1 MIAVVK
7 RHSRKGK
14 TMKHFIRYYLAAG
27 LLGMTILFTAGCAG
41 QNNTTYSLKGELP
54 LAEEGAAVARGTNGT
69 ALNAGGTNDTALN
82 TGSTARTAD
91 AAVESGTPAGET
103 ANAAAE
109 IRNAGRDTVLV
120 HICGEVQTPGVYEL
134 TADSRI
140 CDVLL
145 LAGGFTADADT
156 EAVNMAAGIEDGM
169 QIVIPAETDRTS
181 ETTGNSSDRTGET
194 AAGKTESQP
203 VNINTADKET
213 LMSLPGI
220 GAGKAE
226 AVIAYREAGGIFK
239 DIKDIMLV
247 DGIKEGVY
255 AKIKDKICVR

>member
-1 MIAVVK
+1 
-7 RHSRKGK
+7 
-14 TMKHFIRYYLAAG
+14 
-27 LLGMTILFTAGCAG
+27 MTILFAAGCAG

-54 LAEEGAAVARGTNGT
+54 LAEEDASAARGTNGT
-69 ALNAGGTNDTALN
+69 ALNEGGTNDTALN
-82 TGSTARTAD
+82 AGS
-91 AAVESGTPAGET
+91 
-103 ANAAAE
+103 
-109 IRNAGRDTVLV
+109 DTVLV

-169 QIVIPAETDRTS
+169 QIVIPTETDRTS
-181 ETTGNSSDRTGET
+181 ETTGNSFYRTGET
-194 AAGKTESQP
+194 AAGKTESQL

-226 AVIAYREAGGIFK
+226 AVIAYREAGGVFK

-255 AKIKDKICVR
+255 ARIKDKICVK

>member
-27 LLGMTILFTAGCAG
+27 LLGMTILFAAGCAG
-41 QNNTTYSLKGELP
+41 QNNTTYSLKGEQP
-54 LAEEGAAVARGTNGT
+54 LAEEDASAARGTNGT
-69 ALNAGGTNDTALN
+69 ALNEGGTNDTALN
-82 TGSTARTAD
+82 TGS
-91 AAVESGTPAGET
+91 
-103 ANAAAE
+103 
-109 IRNAGRDTVLV
+109 DTVLV

-169 QIVIPAETDRTS
+169 QIVIPTETDRTS
-181 ETTGNSSDRTGET
+181 ETTGNSFYRTGET
-194 AAGKTESQP
+194 AAGKTESQL

-226 AVIAYREAGGIFK
+226 AVIAYREAGGVFK

-255 AKIKDKICVR
+255 ARIKDKICVK

>member
-27 LLGMTILFTAGCAG
+27 LLGMTILFAAGCAG

-54 LAEEGAAVARGTNGT
+54 LAEE
-69 ALNAGGTNDTALN
+69 
-82 TGSTARTAD
+82 D
-91 AAVESGTPAGET
+91 AAAASGTPAGET

-109 IRNAGRDTVLV
+109 IRNADSDTVLV

-145 LAGGFTADADT
+145 LAGGFTTNADT
-156 EAVNMAAGIEDGM
+156 EAINMAAGIEDGM

-194 AAGKTESQP
+194 AAGKTESQL

>member
-27 LLGMTILFTAGCAG
+27 LLGMTILFAAGCAG
-41 QNNTTYSLKGELP
+41 QNNTTYSLKGKLP
-54 LAEEGAAVARGTNGT
+54 LAEEDTSGGA
-69 ALNAGGTNDTALN
+69 D
-82 TGSTARTAD
+82 STARNTD
-91 AAVESGTPAGET
+91 S
-103 ANAAAE
+103 
-109 IRNAGRDTVLV
+109 DTVLV
-120 HICGEVQTPGVYEL
+120 HICGEVRTPGVYEL

-169 QIVIPAETDRTS
+169 QIVIPTETDRTQ
-181 ETTGNSSDRTGET
+181 EMTENSSDRTGEK
-194 AAGKTESQP
+194 AAGKTESQL

-226 AVIAYREAGGIFK
+226 AVIAYREAGGVFK

-255 AKIKDKICVR
+255 AKIKDKICVK

>member
-27 LLGMTILFTAGCAG
+27 LLGMTILFAAGCAG
-41 QNNTTYSLKGELP
+41 QNNTTYSLKGKLP
-54 LAEEGAAVARGTNGT
+54 LAEEDTSGGA
-69 ALNAGGTNDTALN
+69 D
-82 TGSTARTAD
+82 STARNTD
-91 AAVESGTPAGET
+91 S
-103 ANAAAE
+103 
-109 IRNAGRDTVLV
+109 DTVLV
-120 HICGEVQTPGVYEL
+120 HICGEVRTPGVYEL

-140 CDVLL
+140 CDVLF

-169 QIVIPAETDRTS
+169 QIVIPTETDRTQ
-181 ETTGNSSDRTGET
+181 EMTGNSSDRTGET
-194 AAGKTESQP
+194 AAGKTESQL

-226 AVIAYREAGGIFK
+226 AVIAYREAGGVFK

-255 AKIKDKICVR
+255 AKIKDKICVK

>member
-27 LLGMTILFTAGCAG
+27 LLGMTILFAAGCAG
-41 QNNTTYSLKGELP
+41 QNNTTYSLKGEQP
-54 LAEEGAAVARGTNGT
+54 LAEEDTSGGA
-69 ALNAGGTNDTALN
+69 D
-82 TGSTARTAD
+82 STARNTD
-91 AAVESGTPAGET
+91 S
-103 ANAAAE
+103 
-109 IRNAGRDTVLV
+109 DTVLV
-120 HICGEVQTPGVYEL
+120 HICGEVRTPGVYEL

-169 QIVIPAETDRTS
+169 QIVIPTETDRTQ
-181 ETTGNSSDRTGET
+181 EMTENSSDRTGEK
-194 AAGKTESQP
+194 AAGKTESQL

-226 AVIAYREAGGIFK
+226 AVIAYREAGGVFK

-255 AKIKDKICVR
+255 AKIKDKICVK

>member
-27 LLGMTILFTAGCAG
+27 LLGMTILFAAGCAG

-54 LAEEGAAVARGTNGT
+54 LAEE
-69 ALNAGGTNDTALN
+69 
-82 TGSTARTAD
+82 D
-91 AAVESGTPAGET
+91 AAAESGTPAGET
-103 ANAAAE
+103 VNAAAE
-109 IRNAGRDTVLV
+109 IRNADSDTVLV

-134 TADSRI
+134 TVDSRI

-145 LAGGFTADADT
+145 LAGGFTTNADT

-203 VNINTADKET
+203 VNINKADKET

-226 AVIAYREAGGIFK
+226 AVIAYREAGGVFK

-255 AKIKDKICVR
+255 AKIKDKICVK

>member
-27 LLGMTILFTAGCAG
+27 LLGMTILFAAGCAG

-54 LAEEGAAVARGTNGT
+54 LAEE
-69 ALNAGGTNDTALN
+69 
-82 TGSTARTAD
+82 D
-91 AAVESGTPAGET
+91 AAAESGAPAGET

-109 IRNAGRDTVLV
+109 IRNADSDTVLV
-120 HICGEVQTPGVYEL
+120 HICGAVQTPGVYEL

-226 AVIAYREAGGIFK
+226 AVIAYREAGGGFK
-239 DIKDIMLV
+239 DIKDIILV

-255 AKIKDKICVR
+255 AKIKDKICVK

>member
-27 LLGMTILFTAGCAG
+27 LLGMIILFAAGCTG

-54 LAEEGAAVARGTNGT
+54 LTEEDTSGGA
-69 ALNAGGTNDTALN
+69 D
-82 TGSTARTAD
+82 STARNTD
-91 AAVESGTPAGET
+91 S
-103 ANAAAE
+103 
-109 IRNAGRDTVLV
+109 DTVLV
-120 HICGEVQTPGVYEL
+120 HICGEVRTPGVYEL

-169 QIVIPAETDRTS
+169 QIVIPTETDRTQ
-181 ETTGNSSDRTGET
+181 EMTGNSSDRTGKT
-194 AAGKTESQP
+194 AAGKTESQL

-226 AVIAYREAGGIFK
+226 AVIAYREAGGVFK

-255 AKIKDKICVR
+255 ARIKDKICVK

>member
-27 LLGMTILFTAGCAG
+27 LLGMTILFAAGCAG
-41 QNNTTYSLKGELP
+41 QNNTTYSLKGGLP
-54 LAEEGAAVARGTNGT
+54 LAEEDAAAARGTNGT

-82 TGSTARTAD
+82 TDSIARTAD
-91 AAVESGTPAGET
+91 T
-103 ANAAAE
+103 AAE
-109 IRNAGRDTVLV
+109 IRNAGSDTVLV

-169 QIVIPAETDRTS
+169 QIVIPAETDRTQ
-181 ETTGNSSDRTGET
+181 EMTGNSFYRTGET

-226 AVIAYREAGGIFK
+226 AVIAYREAGGVFK

-255 AKIKDKICVR
+255 AKIKDKICVK

>member
-27 LLGMTILFTAGCAG
+27 LLGMTILFAAGCAG

-54 LAEEGAAVARGTNGT
+54 LAEE
-69 ALNAGGTNDTALN
+69 
-82 TGSTARTAD
+82 D
-91 AAVESGTPAGET
+91 AAAESGTPAGET
-103 ANAAAE
+103 VNAAAE
-109 IRNAGRDTVLV
+109 IRNAGSDTVLV

-134 TADSRI
+134 ACDSRI

-169 QIVIPAETDRTS
+169 QIVIPTETDRTQ
-181 ETTGNSSDRTGET
+181 EMTGNSFYRMGET
-194 AAGKTESQP
+194 AAGKTESQL

-255 AKIKDKICVR
+255 AKIKDKICVK

>member
-27 LLGMTILFTAGCAG
+27 LLGMTILFAAGCAG

-54 LAEEGAAVARGTNGT
+54 LAEEDISGGA
-69 ALNAGGTNDTALN
+69 D
-82 TGSTARTAD
+82 STAR
-91 AAVESGTPAGET
+91 
-103 ANAAAE
+103 
-109 IRNAGRDTVLV
+109 NAGSDTVLV

-134 TADSRI
+134 ACDSRI

-169 QIVIPAETDRTS
+169 QIVIPTETDRTS
-181 ETTGNSSDRTGET
+181 ETTGNSLDRTGET
-194 AAGKTESQP
+194 AAGKTESQL

-255 AKIKDKICVR
+255 ARIKDKICVR

>member
-1 MIAVVK
+1 
-7 RHSRKGK
+7 
-14 TMKHFIRYYLAAG
+14 
-27 LLGMTILFTAGCAG
+27 MTILFAAGCTG

-54 LAEEGAAVARGTNGT
+54 LTEERASGGAEGMAR
-69 ALNAGGTNDTALN
+69 N
-82 TGSTARTAD
+82 TD
-91 AAVESGTPAGET
+91 AAAAESGTPVGET
-103 ANAAAE
+103 ASATAE
-109 IRNAGRDTVLV
+109 IRSAGSNTVLV

-145 LAGGFTADADT
+145 LAGGFTANADT
-156 EAVNMAAGIEDGM
+156 EAVNMAADIEDGM
-169 QIVIPAETDRTS
+169 QIVIPAETDRTP
-181 ETTGNSSDRTGET
+181 ETTGNSSYRTTE
-194 AAGKTESQP
+194 AAGNTESQL

-255 AKIKDKICVR
+255 ARIKDKICVK

>member
-27 LLGMTILFTAGCAG
+27 LLGMTILFAAGCAG

-54 LAEEGAAVARGTNGT
+54 LAEE
-69 ALNAGGTNDTALN
+69 
-82 TGSTARTAD
+82 D
-91 AAVESGTPAGET
+91 AAAESGTPAGET
-103 ANAAAE
+103 VNAAAE
-109 IRNAGRDTVLV
+109 IRNAGSDTVLV

-134 TADSRI
+134 ACDSRI

-169 QIVIPAETDRTS
+169 QIVIPTETDRTQ
-181 ETTGNSSDRTGET
+181 EMTGNSFYRTGET
-194 AAGKTESQP
+194 AAGKTESQL

-226 AVIAYREAGGIFK
+226 AVIAYREAGGVFK

-255 AKIKDKICVR
+255 AKIKDKICVK

>member
-1 MIAVVK
+1 
-7 RHSRKGK
+7 
-14 TMKHFIRYYLAAG
+14 MKHFIRYYLAAG
-27 LLGMTILFTAGCAG
+27 LLGMTILFAAGCAG
-41 QNNTTYSLKGELP
+41 QNNTTYSLKGKLP
-54 LAEEGAAVARGTNGT
+54 LAEEDTSGGA
-69 ALNAGGTNDTALN
+69 D
-82 TGSTARTAD
+82 STARNTD
-91 AAVESGTPAGET
+91 S
-103 ANAAAE
+103 
-109 IRNAGRDTVLV
+109 DTVLV
-120 HICGEVQTPGVYEL
+120 HICGEVRTPGVYEL

-140 CDVLL
+140 CDVLF

-169 QIVIPAETDRTS
+169 QIVIPTETDRTQ
-181 ETTGNSSDRTGET
+181 EMTGNSSDRTGET
-194 AAGKTESQP
+194 AAGKKESQL

-226 AVIAYREAGGIFK
+226 AVIAYREAGGVFK

-255 AKIKDKICVR
+255 AKIKDKICVK

>member
-1 MIAVVK
+1 M
-7 RHSRKGK
+7 
-14 TMKHFIRYYLAAG
+14 
-27 LLGMTILFTAGCAG
+27 
-41 QNNTTYSLKGELP
+41 
-54 LAEEGAAVARGTNGT
+54 
-69 ALNAGGTNDTALN
+69 
-82 TGSTARTAD
+82 
-91 AAVESGTPAGET
+91 
-103 ANAAAE
+103 
-109 IRNAGRDTVLV
+109 
-120 HICGEVQTPGVYEL
+120 
-134 TADSRI
+134 
-140 CDVLL
+140 LL

-194 AAGKTESQP
+194 AAGKTESQL

-255 AKIKDKICVR
+255 ARINDKICVR

>member
-27 LLGMTILFTAGCAG
+27 LLGMIILFAAGCTG

-54 LAEEGAAVARGTNGT
+54 LAEEDTSGGA
-69 ALNAGGTNDTALN
+69 D
-82 TGSTARTAD
+82 STARNTEGTVLNTDRTVRNKD
-91 AAVESGTPAGET
+91 AATAESGTLAGET
-103 ANAAAE
+103 ANTDAE
-109 IRNAGRDTVLV
+109 IRKAGSDTVLV
-120 HICGEVQTPGVYEL
+120 HICGEVRTPGVYEL

-169 QIVIPAETDRTS
+169 QIVIPTETDRTQ
-181 ETTGNSSDRTGET
+181 EMTGNSSYRTGET
-194 AAGKTESQP
+194 AAGKTESQL

-226 AVIAYREAGGIFK
+226 AVIAYREAGGVFK

-255 AKIKDKICVR
+255 AKIKDKICVK

>member
-1 MIAVVK
+1 
-7 RHSRKGK
+7 
-14 TMKHFIRYYLAAG
+14 
-27 LLGMTILFTAGCAG
+27 MTILFAAGCAG

-54 LAEEGAAVARGTNGT
+54 LAEEDASAARGTNGT

-82 TGSTARTAD
+82 TDSIARTAD
-91 AAVESGTPAGET
+91 T
-103 ANAAAE
+103 AAE
-109 IRNAGRDTVLV
+109 IRNAGSDTVLV

-181 ETTGNSSDRTGET
+181 ETTGNSFYRTGET
-194 AAGKTESQP
+194 AAGKTESQL
-203 VNINTADKET
+203 VNINKADKET

-226 AVIAYREAGGIFK
+226 AVIAYREAGGVFK

-255 AKIKDKICVR
+255 AKIKDKICVK

>member
-54 LAEEGAAVARGTNGT
+54 LAEE
-69 ALNAGGTNDTALN
+69 
-82 TGSTARTAD
+82 D
-91 AAVESGTPAGET
+91 ATESGAPAGET

-109 IRNAGRDTVLV
+109 IRNTDSDTVLV
-120 HICGEVQTPGVYEL
+120 HICGEVRAPGVYEL

-169 QIVIPAETDRTS
+169 QIVIPTETDRTQ
-181 ETTGNSSDRTGET
+181 EMTGNSSDRTGET
-194 AAGKTESQP
+194 AAGKTESQL

-226 AVIAYREAGGIFK
+226 AVIAYREAGGVFK

-255 AKIKDKICVR
+255 AKIKDKICVK

>member
-27 LLGMTILFTAGCAG
+27 LLGMTILFAAGCAG
-41 QNNTTYSLKGELP
+41 QNNTTYSLKGEQP
-54 LAEEGAAVARGTNGT
+54 LAEEDTSGGA
-69 ALNAGGTNDTALN
+69 D
-82 TGSTARTAD
+82 STARNTD
-91 AAVESGTPAGET
+91 S
-103 ANAAAE
+103 
-109 IRNAGRDTVLV
+109 DTVLV
-120 HICGEVQTPGVYEL
+120 HICGEVRTPGVYEL

-169 QIVIPAETDRTS
+169 QIVIPTETDRTQ
-181 ETTGNSSDRTGET
+181 EMTGNSSDRTGET
-194 AAGKTESQP
+194 AAGKTESQL

-226 AVIAYREAGGIFK
+226 AVIAYREAGGVFK

-255 AKIKDKICVR
+255 AKIKDKICVK

>member
-27 LLGMTILFTAGCAG
+27 LLGMTILFAAGCAG

-54 LAEEGAAVARGTNGT
+54 LAEEDAAAARGTNGT
-69 ALNAGGTNDTALN
+69 IRNAD
-82 TGSTARTAD
+82 STAQTAD
-91 AAVESGTPAGET
+91 
-103 ANAAAE
+103 AAAE
-109 IRNAGRDTVLV
+109 IRNADSDTVLV

-134 TADSRI
+134 ACDSRI

-194 AAGKTESQP
+194 AAGKTESQL
-203 VNINTADKET
+203 VNINTADKDT

-226 AVIAYREAGGIFK
+226 AVIAYREAGGVFK

-255 AKIKDKICVR
+255 AKIKDKICVK

>member
-27 LLGMTILFTAGCAG
+27 LLGMTILFAASCAG
-41 QNNTTYSLKGELP
+41 QNNTTYSLKGEQP
-54 LAEEGAAVARGTNGT
+54 LAEEDTSGGA
-69 ALNAGGTNDTALN
+69 D
-82 TGSTARTAD
+82 STARNTD
-91 AAVESGTPAGET
+91 S
-103 ANAAAE
+103 
-109 IRNAGRDTVLV
+109 DTVLV
-120 HICGEVQTPGVYEL
+120 HICGEVRTPGVYEL

-169 QIVIPAETDRTS
+169 QIVIPTETDRTQ
-181 ETTGNSSDRTGET
+181 EMTGNSSDRTGET
-194 AAGKTESQP
+194 AAGKTESQL

-226 AVIAYREAGGIFK
+226 AVIAYREAGGVFK

-255 AKIKDKICVR
+255 AKIKDKICVK

>member
-27 LLGMTILFTAGCAG
+27 LLGMTILFAAGCAG
-41 QNNTTYSLKGELP
+41 QNNTTYSLKGKLP
-54 LAEEGAAVARGTNGT
+54 LAEEDTSGGA
-69 ALNAGGTNDTALN
+69 D
-82 TGSTARTAD
+82 STARNTD
-91 AAVESGTPAGET
+91 S
-103 ANAAAE
+103 
-109 IRNAGRDTVLV
+109 DTVLV
-120 HICGEVQTPGVYEL
+120 HICGEVRTPGVYEL

-169 QIVIPAETDRTS
+169 QIVIPTETDRTQ
-181 ETTGNSSDRTGET
+181 EMTGNSSDRTGET
-194 AAGKTESQP
+194 AAGKTESQL

-226 AVIAYREAGGIFK
+226 AVIAYREAGGVFK

-255 AKIKDKICVR
+255 AKIKDKICVK

>member
-27 LLGMTILFTAGCAG
+27 LLGMIILSAAGCAG
-41 QNNTTYSLKGELP
+41 QNNTTYSLKGEQP
-54 LAEEGAAVARGTNGT
+54 SQEE
-69 ALNAGGTNDTALN
+69 DTA
-82 TGSTARTAD
+82 
-91 AAVESGTPAGET
+91 AAGSGTSAGEA

-109 IRNAGRDTVLV
+109 IRSAGSDTVLV

-169 QIVIPAETDRTS
+169 QIVIPAETDRIP
-181 ETTGNSSDRTGET
+181 ETTGNSSYRTTET
-194 AAGKTESQP
+194 SAGKTESQLI
-203 VNINTADKET
+203 NINTADRET

-226 AVIAYREAGGIFK
+226 AVIAYREAGGVFK

-255 AKIKDKICVR
+255 ANIKDKICVK

>member
-1 MIAVVK
+1 MRQLHYNDSSGQEAFPEREDHETFYKILSG
-7 RHSRKGK
+7 SRL
-14 TMKHFIRYYLAAG
+14 TWHDNFVCSRLRR
-27 LLGMTILFTAGCAG
+27 TEQHDLF
-41 QNNTTYSLKGELP
+41 LKGELP
-54 LAEEGAAVARGTNGT
+54 LAEEDTSGGADSTAR
-69 ALNAGGTNDTALN
+69 N
-82 TGSTARTAD
+82 TDSTARTAD
-91 AAVESGTPAGET
+91 AAAESGTPAGET

-109 IRNAGRDTVLV
+109 IRNAGSDTVLV
-120 HICGEVQTPGVYEL
+120 HICGEVRTPGVYEL

-169 QIVIPAETDRTS
+169 QIVIPTETDRTQ
-181 ETTGNSSDRTGET
+181 EMTGNSSDRTGET
-194 AAGKTESQP
+194 AAGKTESQL

-226 AVIAYREAGGIFK
+226 AVIAYREAGGVFK

-255 AKIKDKICVR
+255 AKIKDKICVK

>member
-27 LLGMTILFTAGCAG
+27 LLGMTILFAAGCAG

-54 LAEEGAAVARGTNGT
+54 LAEEDAAAARGTNGT

-91 AAVESGTPAGET
+91 AAT
-103 ANAAAE
+103 E
-109 IRNAGRDTVLV
+109 IRNTDSDTVLV

-134 TADSRI
+134 ACDSRI

-169 QIVIPAETDRTS
+169 QIVIPTETDRTQ
-181 ETTGNSSDRTGET
+181 EMTGNSLDRTGET

-226 AVIAYREAGGIFK
+226 AVIAYREAGGVFK

-255 AKIKDKICVR
+255 AKIKDKICVK

>member
-1 MIAVVK
+1 MI
-7 RHSRKGK
+7 
-14 TMKHFIRYYLAAG
+14 
-27 LLGMTILFTAGCAG
+27 ILFAAGCAG
-41 QNNTTYSLKGELP
+41 QNNTTYSLKGKLP
-54 LAEEGAAVARGTNGT
+54 LAEEDTSGGA
-69 ALNAGGTNDTALN
+69 D
-82 TGSTARTAD
+82 STARNTDSTAQTAD
-91 AAVESGTPAGET
+91 AAAESGTPAGET
-103 ANAAAE
+103 ANA
-109 IRNAGRDTVLV
+109 GSDTVLV

-226 AVIAYREAGGIFK
+226 AVIAYREAGGVFK
-239 DIKDIMLV
+239 NIKDIMLV

-255 AKIKDKICVR
+255 AKIKDKICVK

>member
-1 MIAVVK
+1 
-7 RHSRKGK
+7 
-14 TMKHFIRYYLAAG
+14 
-27 LLGMTILFTAGCAG
+27 MTILFAAGCTG

-54 LAEEGAAVARGTNGT
+54 LTEERASGGAESMAR
-69 ALNAGGTNDTALN
+69 N
-82 TGSTARTAD
+82 TD
-91 AAVESGTPAGET
+91 AAAAESGTPAGET
-103 ANAAAE
+103 ASGAAE
-109 IRNAGRDTVLV
+109 IRSAGSNTVLV

-145 LAGGFTADADT
+145 LAGGFTANADT
-156 EAVNMAAGIEDGM
+156 EAVNMAADIEDGM
-169 QIVIPAETDRTS
+169 QIVIPAETDRTP
-181 ETTGNSSDRTGET
+181 EMTGNSSYRTTEA
-194 AAGKTESQP
+194 AAGNTESQL

-255 AKIKDKICVR
+255 ARIKDKICVK

>member
-27 LLGMTILFTAGCAG
+27 LLGMTILFAAGCAG

-54 LAEEGAAVARGTNGT
+54 LAEE
-69 ALNAGGTNDTALN
+69 
-82 TGSTARTAD
+82 D
-91 AAVESGTPAGET
+91 AAAESGAPAGET

-109 IRNAGRDTVLV
+109 IRNADSDTVLV

-134 TADSRI
+134 ACDSRI

-181 ETTGNSSDRTGET
+181 ETTGNSFYRTGET

-226 AVIAYREAGGIFK
+226 AVIAYREAGGVFK

-255 AKIKDKICVR
+255 AKIKDKICVK

>member
-27 LLGMTILFTAGCAG
+27 LLGMTILFAAGCAG
-41 QNNTTYSLKGELP
+41 QNNTTYSLKGVQP
-54 LAEEGAAVARGTNGT
+54 LAEEDTSGGA
-69 ALNAGGTNDTALN
+69 D
-82 TGSTARTAD
+82 STARNTD
-91 AAVESGTPAGET
+91 S
-103 ANAAAE
+103 
-109 IRNAGRDTVLV
+109 DTVLV
-120 HICGEVQTPGVYEL
+120 HICGEVRTPGVYEL

-169 QIVIPAETDRTS
+169 QIVIPTETDRTQ
-181 ETTGNSSDRTGET
+181 EMTGNSSDRTRET
-194 AAGKTESQP
+194 AAGKTESQL

-226 AVIAYREAGGIFK
+226 AVIAYREAGGVFK
-239 DIKDIMLV
+239 DIKDVMLV

-255 AKIKDKICVR
+255 AKIKDKICVK

>member
-27 LLGMTILFTAGCAG
+27 LLGMTILFAAGCAG
-41 QNNTTYSLKGELP
+41 QNNTTYSLKGEQP
-54 LAEEGAAVARGTNGT
+54 LAEEDTSGGADGT
-69 ALNAGGTNDTALN
+69 A
-82 TGSTARTAD
+82 
-91 AAVESGTPAGET
+91 
-103 ANAAAE
+103 
-109 IRNAGRDTVLV
+109 RNAGSDTVLV
-120 HICGEVQTPGVYEL
+120 HICGEVRTPGVYEL

-169 QIVIPAETDRTS
+169 QIVIPTETNRTQ
-181 ETTGNSSDRTGET
+181 EMTGNSSDRTGET
-194 AAGKTESQP
+194 AAGKTESQL

-226 AVIAYREAGGIFK
+226 AVIAYREAGGVFK

-255 AKIKDKICVR
+255 AKIKDKICVK

>member
-27 LLGMTILFTAGCAG
+27 LLGMTILFAAGCAG

-54 LAEEGAAVARGTNGT
+54 LAEEDTSGGA
-69 ALNAGGTNDTALN
+69 D
-82 TGSTARTAD
+82 STARNRD
-91 AAVESGTPAGET
+91 S
-103 ANAAAE
+103 
-109 IRNAGRDTVLV
+109 DTVLV

-145 LAGGFTADADT
+145 LAGGFTTNADT

-181 ETTGNSSDRTGET
+181 ETTGNSFYRTGET

>member
-1 MIAVVK
+1 
-7 RHSRKGK
+7 
-14 TMKHFIRYYLAAG
+14 
-27 LLGMTILFTAGCAG
+27 MTILFAAGCAG

-54 LAEEGAAVARGTNGT
+54 LAEEDAAAARGTNGT

-91 AAVESGTPAGET
+91 AAT
-103 ANAAAE
+103 E
-109 IRNAGRDTVLV
+109 IRNTDSDTVLV

-134 TADSRI
+134 ACDSRI

-169 QIVIPAETDRTS
+169 QIVIPTETDRTQ
-181 ETTGNSSDRTGET
+181 EMTGNSLDRTGET

-226 AVIAYREAGGIFK
+226 AVIAYREAGGVFK

-255 AKIKDKICVR
+255 AKIKDKICVK

>member
-27 LLGMTILFTAGCAG
+27 LLGMTILFAAGCAG
-41 QNNTTYSLKGELP
+41 QNNTTYSLKGEQP
-54 LAEEGAAVARGTNGT
+54 LAEEDTSGGA
-69 ALNAGGTNDTALN
+69 D
-82 TGSTARTAD
+82 STARNTD
-91 AAVESGTPAGET
+91 S
-103 ANAAAE
+103 
-109 IRNAGRDTVLV
+109 DTVLV
-120 HICGEVQTPGVYEL
+120 HICGEVRTPGVYEL

-169 QIVIPAETDRTS
+169 QIVIPTETDRTQ
-181 ETTGNSSDRTGET
+181 EMTGNSSYRTGET
-194 AAGKTESQP
+194 AAGKTESQL

-226 AVIAYREAGGIFK
+226 AVIAYREAGGVFK

-255 AKIKDKICVR
+255 AKIKDKICVK

>member
-27 LLGMTILFTAGCAG
+27 LLGMTILFAAGCAG

-54 LAEEGAAVARGTNGT
+54 SQEEKTSGTTGSTVLNVDGTLQGTNGT
-69 ALNAGGTNDTALN
+69 
-82 TGSTARTAD
+82 S
-91 AAVESGTPAGET
+91 AGET

-109 IRNAGRDTVLV
+109 IWNAGSDTVLV

-134 TADSRI
+134 DADSRI

-169 QIVIPAETDRTS
+169 QIVIPAETDRTPEMTENNLS
-181 ETTGNSSDRTGET
+181 RTGET
-194 AAGKTESQP
+194 SAGKTESQL

-226 AVIAYREAGGIFK
+226 AVIAYREAGGVFK
-239 DIKDIMLV
+239 DSKDIMLV

-255 AKIKDKICVR
+255 AKIKDKICVK

>member
-27 LLGMTILFTAGCAG
+27 LLGMTILFAAGCAG
-41 QNNTTYSLKGELP
+41 QNNTTYSLKGKLP
-54 LAEEGAAVARGTNGT
+54 LAEEDTSGGA
-69 ALNAGGTNDTALN
+69 D
-82 TGSTARTAD
+82 STARNTD
-91 AAVESGTPAGET
+91 S
-103 ANAAAE
+103 
-109 IRNAGRDTVLV
+109 DTVLV
-120 HICGEVQTPGVYEL
+120 HICGEVRTPGVYEL

-140 CDVLL
+140 CDVLF

-169 QIVIPAETDRTS
+169 QIVIPTETDRTQ
-181 ETTGNSSDRTGET
+181 EMTGNSSDRTGET
-194 AAGKTESQP
+194 AAGKKESQL

-226 AVIAYREAGGIFK
+226 AVIAYREAGGVFK

-255 AKIKDKICVR
+255 AKIKDKICVK